1 MRVFGS
7 ALAAMLVLAL
17 PTAGYGSP
25 SGPLIPAW
33 DIVQVSGGGGWGW
46 RPVSGH
52 WSRWRGGWIPP
63 HCAPNRYYG
72 GWGPYGAGQG
82 PYGVWRPYGDW
93 GGSHQGW
100 YSSGEGS

>member
-72 GWGPYGAGQG
+72 GW
-82 PYGVWRPYGDW
+82 RPYPDW
-93 GGSHQGW
+93 GFLLRRLAKSR
-100 YSSGEGS
+100 